1 MADGLLYRGM
11 NANAM
16 PQSAPTLV
24 TDRLTLTGHRL
35 GDFGDSA
42 AMWGDADVVRHIGG
56 RPFTE
61 EECWA
66 RLLRYAGLWP
76 LLGHGFWALRETAS
90 GRFVGEMGFADF
102 HRDLDP
108 PFGDV
113 PEAGWALAPWAHG
126 RGFAAEALQAV
137 IAWGD
142 ARFGGA
148 RTVCMIDPENQPSI
162 RLATRFGY
170 REYARTSFKG
180 SPIVLFERL
189 PARNPVAK

>member
-11 NANAM
+11 SPNAM

-24 TDRLTLTGHRL
+24 TDRLTLAGHGL
-35 GDFGDSA
+35 GDFADSA
-42 AMWGDADVVRHIGG
+42 AMWADEEVVRHIGG
-56 RPFTE
+56 RPFTA

-66 RLLRYAGLWP
+66 RLLRYAGMWP
-76 LLGHGFWALRETAS
+76 LLGYGFWTVRETAS

-113 PEAGWALAPWAHG
+113 PEAGWALARWAHG
-126 RGFAAEALQAV
+126 QGFAAEALRAA

-148 RTVCMIDPENQPSI
+148 RTVCMIDPDNAASV
-162 RLATRFGY
+162 RLASKFGY

-180 SPIVLFERL
+180 SPTVLFERL
-189 PARNPVAK
+189 PGRNPDAK